1 MSFVL
6 RIGQGATLRDPSPD
20 DIAKVLAELD
30 GPTGDEHPGVALSHE
45 SGWTLS
51 ALPFGLVIF
60 ENVEENEAPRHLAG
74 VSRET
79 VHELWSALMAEDFAA
94 LEGHRWQPGYGT

>member
-1 MSFVL
+1 M
-6 RIGQGATLRDPSPD
+6 LRDPSPD
-20 DIAKVLAELD
+20 DIAKVLPELD
-30 GPTGDEHPGVALSHE
+30 GPADDEHPDIALSHE

-51 ALPFGLVIF
+51 AFPSGLVIF
-60 ENVEENEAPRHLAG
+60 ENIEEDEAPRHLAA

-94 LEGHRWQPGYGT
+94 LERHPWRSGYGPEGRA

>member
-6 RIGQGATLRDPSPD
+6 SNRQGATLRDPSPA

-30 GPTGDEHPGVALSHE
+30 APGDDEHPDVALGHE

-51 ALPFGLVIF
+51 AFPSGLVIF
-60 ENVEENEAPRHLAG
+60 ENVEGDDAPRHLAG

-79 VHELWSALMAEDFAA
+79 LHELWSALMAEDFAA
-94 LEGHRWQPGYGT
+94 LQQQPWRPGYGP